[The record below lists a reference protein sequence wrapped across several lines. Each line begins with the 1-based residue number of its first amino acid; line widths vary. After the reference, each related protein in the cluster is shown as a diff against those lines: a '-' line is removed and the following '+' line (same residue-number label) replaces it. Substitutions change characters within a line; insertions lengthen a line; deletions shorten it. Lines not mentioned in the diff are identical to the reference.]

1 MLIHAKVKYSECP
14 NKMRERLHVHIFPFR
29 APSFPFDATEEEGER
44 EEEMGRRRNKAVA
57 RAMDE
62 GGPIFG
68 DLFCR
73 LSTAGEKNAD
83 IIN

>member
-1 MLIHAKVKYSECP
+1 
-14 NKMRERLHVHIFPFR
+14 
-29 APSFPFDATEEEGER
+29 
-44 EEEMGRRRNKAVA
+44 MGRRTRNKAVA